1 MIGDTLVNK
10 FNVEKLVIP
19 VTLLF
24 VVKLVVF

>member
-10 FNVEKLVIP
+10 LNVEKLVVP

-24 VVKLVVF
+24 VVNLVVL